1 MCKSSDEEKTG
12 QLSLSFHL
20 PYSSCYRL
28 EGYQLGVGI
37 MGTDHDDVRLLL
49 SQELKDIRS
58 KIVEGKLVLFVG
70 EQASILVTPVQ
81 LRPSLDGW
89 WHLVN
94 HPEVRA

>member
-1 MCKSSDEEKTG
+1 MSTE
-12 QLSLSFHL
+12 
-20 PYSSCYRL
+20 
-28 EGYQLGVGI
+28 
-37 MGTDHDDVRLLL
+37 HDDVRLLL

-81 LRPSLDGW
+81 LRPSLDDW

>member
-1 MCKSSDEEKTG
+1 
-12 QLSLSFHL
+12 
-20 PYSSCYRL
+20 
-28 EGYQLGVGI
+28 
-37 MGTDHDDVRLLL
+37 MGTEHDDVRLLL

-81 LRPSLDGW
+81 LRPSLDDW